1 MNPKYGP
8 TKQHVRFLDHILYDP
23 TQRTTKEGLP
33 IRKYIQASPR
43 NKLSYFT
50 MSEECE
56 YQLSKVLAHLLKL
69 ETLSEVTHTLG
80 ATFETE
86 PQELENRRTPLQK
99 EKTHCK
105 TCKCKP

>member
-1 MNPKYGP
+1 M
-8 TKQHVRFLDHILYDP
+8 
-23 TQRTTKEGLP
+23 TQLKEQQKKVFPSENTFQLP
-33 IRKYIQASPR
+33 PE

-69 ETLSEVTHTLG
+69 EN
-80 ATFETE
+80 TFRSNTYIRCNIWNRTTGTG
-86 PQELENRRTPLQK
+86 NRRTPLQK

>member
-8 TKQHVRFLDHILYDP
+8 TEQHVRFLDHILYDP

-33 IRKYIQASPR
+33 IRKYIPASPR
-43 NKLSYFT
+43 NKLSYLT

-80 ATFETE
+80 ETCETE
-86 PQELENRRTPLQK
+86 PQEMET
-99 EKTHCK
+99 EK
-105 TCKCKP
+105 